1 MERANNDAISDIL
14 VIARK
19 EGLELSRDRRLR
31 WLFACLLVLLVGA
44 LAQGW
49 QTNDAES
56 QERASAQ
63 HANYQQWL
71 EQGARNPHSA
81 AHYGVHAFKPINP
94 LAFIDPGVSAFVGI
108 SVWLE
113 AHKQN
118 EFQFRPARDRS
129 SLHRFGELTPA
140 LLLQTLAP
148 LLLILVGFAGFAGE
162 RENGTLRQLLSL
174 GVSRRRLLAGKALAL
189 VGLMGAMIVP
199 ITVAG
204 ALLSIGT
211 GDASQRL
218 LALVGAY
225 LLYLG
230 GFVFLT
236 LGVSA
241 FARSAR
247 QALLVLLAFWLLN
260 CFVLPRAMTDLA
272 GHLAPAPTGAAFIQ
286 ALTDARRATFGHDES
301 HPAFIA
307 FREKVL
313 RDYGVSRTA
322 DLPVD
327 FRGLALRED
336 DHAGYRIHDEHFGH
350 LWAIYDDQDSLRQRL
365 GWLFPGSSIQAVSAG
380 LAGTDTRNHV
390 HFARAAEAHRRV
402 IQETMSEN
410 LIQHR
415 RNGDPDYSADRRL
428 WAHIPPF
435 AYTPPSLDER
445 LTWQT
450 ASLGRLSLWLG
461 GCIALSLWAV
471 HRLRP

>member
-1 MERANNDAISDIL
+1 MERANNNAISDIL
-14 VIARK
+14 VVARK

-31 WLFACLLVLLVGA
+31 WLFACLLVLLVGT

-56 QERASAQ
+56 QERALAQ

-199 ITVAG
+199 ITIAG
-204 ALLSIGT
+204 ALLSMGT

-218 LALVGAY
+218 LALAGAY
-225 LLYLG
+225 LFYLG

-241 FARSAR
+241 LARSAR

-336 DHAGYRIHDEHFGH
+336 DHAGYRIHDEHFGR

-380 LAGTDTRNHV
+380 LTGTDTRNHV

-415 RNGDPDYSADRRL
+415 RNGDPDYSADGRL

-435 AYTPPSLDER
+435 AYTPPSLGER

-450 ASLGRLSLWLG
+450 ASLGQLSLWLG

>member
-1 MERANNDAISDIL
+1 MEGANRGAISDIL

-31 WLFACLLVLLVGA
+31 WLLACLLALILGA
-44 LAQGW
+44 LVQGW
-49 QTNDAES
+49 QTSEAES
-56 QERASAQ
+56 RERISAQ

-81 AHYGVHAFKPINP
+81 AHYGVHAFKPVNP
-94 LAFIDPGVSAFVGI
+94 LAFIDPGVGAFVGI

-129 SLHRFGELTPA
+129 SLYRFGELTPA

-148 LLLILVGFAGFAGE
+148 LLLILVGFAGFAAE

-174 GVSRRRLLAGKALAL
+174 GVSRKRLLAGKALAL
-189 VGLMGAMIVP
+189 VGLLGAMVVP
-199 ITVAG
+199 IAVAA
-204 ALLSIGT
+204 ALLSIGAE
-211 GDASQRL
+211 DALRRL
-218 LALVGAY
+218 LALAGAY
-225 LLYLG
+225 FLYLG

-241 FARSAR
+241 LARSAR
-247 QALLVLLAFWLLN
+247 QALLVLLAFWLLS
-260 CFVLPRAMTDLA
+260 CFVLPRATTDLA
-272 GHLAPAPTGAAFIQ
+272 RHLTPAPSGAAFIQ

-313 RDYGVSRTA
+313 RNYKVSRTA

-336 DHAGYRIHDEHFGH
+336 DHAGYRIHDEHFGR
-350 LWAIYDDQDSLRQRL
+350 LWAIYNTQDSLRQIF

-380 LAGTDTRNHV
+380 FAGTDTQNHV

-415 RNGDPDYSADRRL
+415 RHDDPDYSADRWL
-428 WAHIPPF
+428 WARIPPF
-435 AYTPPSLDER
+435 VYTPPTLGER

-450 ASLGRLSLWLG
+450 GNLGRLGLWLG
-461 GCIALSLWAV
+461 GCFTFSLWAV

>member
-1 MERANNDAISDIL
+1 MRGLTTSAIGDIL

-19 EGLELSRDRRLR
+19 EGMELSRDRRLR
-31 WLFACLLVLLVGA
+31 WLVACLLTLIFGTLT
-44 LAQGW
+44 LGW
-49 QTNDAES
+49 QKGDAEGR
-56 QERASAQ
+56 ERASAQ
-63 HANYQQWL
+63 HVDYQQWL

-81 AHYGVHAFKPINP
+81 AHYGVHAFKPVNP
-94 LAFIDPGVSAFVGI
+94 LAFIDPGVGAFVGI

-118 EFQFRPARDRS
+118 EIQFRPARDRS
-129 SLHRFGELTPA
+129 SLQRFGELTPA
-140 LLLQTLAP
+140 LLLQTLVP
-148 LLLILVGFAGFAGE
+148 LLLILVGFAGFAAE

-174 GVSRRRLLAGKALAL
+174 GITRQRLLAGKALAL
-189 VGLMGAMIVP
+189 LGLMGAMIAP
-199 ITVAG
+199 AIVAG
-204 ALLSIGT
+204 VILSMDT
-211 GDASQRL
+211 GDTSPRL
-218 LALVGAY
+218 LALAGAY

-241 FARSAR
+241 LARGTR

-260 CFVLPRAMTDLA
+260 SFVLPRAMTDLA
-272 GHLAPAPTGAAFIQ
+272 RHLALAPSGAVFTQ

-301 HPAFIA
+301 HPAFVA

-336 DHAGYRIHDEHFGH
+336 DHAGYRIHDEHFGR
-350 LWAIYDDQDSLRQRL
+350 LWAIYDTQDSLRQFL
-365 GWLFPGSSIQAVSAG
+365 GWLFPALSIQAVSAG
-380 LAGTDTRNHV
+380 LTGTDTRDHV

-402 IQETMSEN
+402 IQEAMSED

-415 RNGDPDYSADRRL
+415 RHDDPDYSADQEL
-428 WAHIPPF
+428 WARIPPF
-435 AYTPPSLDER
+435 AYTPPSLAER
-445 LTWQT
+445 LAWQS
-450 ASLGRLSLWLG
+450 ANLGRLALWLG
-461 GCIALSLWAV
+461 GCAALALWAV
-471 HRLRP
+471 RRLRP